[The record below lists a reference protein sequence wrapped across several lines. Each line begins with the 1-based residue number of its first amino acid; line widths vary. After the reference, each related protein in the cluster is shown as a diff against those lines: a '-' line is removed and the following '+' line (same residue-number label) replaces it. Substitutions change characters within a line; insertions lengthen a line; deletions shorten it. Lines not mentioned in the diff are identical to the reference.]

1 MQDFRQ
7 LSLIKIHPFLL
18 TLYNEIQVGERYK
31 FLYFTVIVAI
41 YSRKNKL
48 TDSNCRAPY
57 IPPRYSF
64 VAYFIKSLDP
74 SGRMALNCFELT
86 APDIIQGPDK
96 RNPYPAPDERC
107 VIFQFICRSF
117 RMYSEVLW
125 KHHRSRS

>member
-7 LSLIKIHPFLL
+7 LSLIKIHIFLL
-18 TLYNEIQVGERYK
+18 TTYNEIQLEERYK

-74 SGRMALNCFELT
+74 SGRMALNCYTLNVYGVQVF
-86 APDIIQGPDK
+86 
-96 RNPYPAPDERC
+96 
-107 VIFQFICRSF
+107 
-117 RMYSEVLW
+117 YSMLFLA
-125 KHHRSRS
+125 HSAGYNSGAG

>member
-7 LSLIKIHPFLL
+7 LSLIKIHISLL
-18 TLYNEIQVGERYK
+18 TTYNEIQLEERYN

-64 VAYFIKSLDP
+64 VAYFIKSLVP
-74 SGRMALNCFELT
+74 SGRMALNCYTLNVYGVQVF
-86 APDIIQGPDK
+86 
-96 RNPYPAPDERC
+96 
-107 VIFQFICRSF
+107 
-117 RMYSEVLW
+117 YSMLFLA
-125 KHHRSRS
+125 HSAGYNSGAG